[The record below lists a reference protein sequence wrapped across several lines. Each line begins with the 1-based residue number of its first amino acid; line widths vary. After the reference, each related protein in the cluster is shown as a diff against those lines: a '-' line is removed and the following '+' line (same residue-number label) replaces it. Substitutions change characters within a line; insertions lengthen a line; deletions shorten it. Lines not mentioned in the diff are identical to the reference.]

1 MISSRQK
8 KLMAGLIAS
17 AAFACSTGF
26 AQGSASTTAVPAA
39 PVITTPATA
48 ADAKPARAHVDRAQR
63 MERMQAKRAQRL
75 AELKQKLK
83 LDASQE
89 GAWNN
94 FTAAQQRPARAA
106 GQARID
112 RAEFAKLT
120 TPQRLEHMQARQ
132 AERSTR
138 FAQRVEATRSFYA
151 TLTPAQQ
158 KTFDAETVH
167 FGHRGGPGHH
177 HGHREPAKS

>member
-26 AQGSASTTAVPAA
+26 AQGSS
-39 PVITTPATA
+39 PATA
-48 ADAKPARAHVDRAQR
+48 APVATTQAAPTDARPSRPHLDRAQR
-63 MERMQAKRAQRL
+63 FERMQAKRAQRL
-75 AELKQKLK
+75 AELKQKLR

-89 GAWNN
+89 GAWSN
-94 FTAAQQRPARAA
+94 FTATQQRPRPAGTARME
-106 GQARID
+106 

-120 TPQRLEHMQARQ
+120 TPQRLERMQARQ
-132 AERSTR
+132 AERSAR
-138 FAQRVEATRSFYA
+138 LAQRIEATRSFYA
-151 TLTPAQQ
+151 TLSPEQQ

-167 FGHRGGPGHH
+167 AGHRGGQ
-177 HGHREPAKS
+177 GHRGPNEGAKS

>member
-26 AQGSASTTAVPAA
+26 AQGSPSSTPAPAPAA
-39 PVITTPATA
+39 QAAP
-48 ADAKPARAHVDRAQR
+48 ADAKAARPHMDRAQR
-63 MERMQAKRAQRL
+63 MEHMQAKRAQRL

-94 FTAAQQRPARAA
+94 FTTAQQRPSRPA
-106 GQARID
+106 GQARMD

-132 AERSTR
+132 AERSAR
-138 FAQRVEATRSFYA
+138 FAQRLEATRSFYA
-151 TLTPAQQ
+151 TLSPAQQ

-167 FGHRGGPGHH
+167 FGHRGGHH
-177 HGHREPAKS
+177 HHPHHGQREPAKS